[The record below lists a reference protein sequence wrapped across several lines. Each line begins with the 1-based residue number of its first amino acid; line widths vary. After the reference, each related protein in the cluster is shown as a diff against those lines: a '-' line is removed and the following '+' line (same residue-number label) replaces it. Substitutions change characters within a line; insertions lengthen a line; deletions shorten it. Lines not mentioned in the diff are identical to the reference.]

1 MREAEPAALQ
11 AAVSP
16 GRLVR
21 AITDACQRGDLP
33 AAMVLLG
40 QFDGD
45 LTEKE
50 RRLQRVISLGLQ
62 GSDSRGYWNFL
73 TRSDVVRVVV
83 PEEGGD
89 DLDAEVSLLIFD
101 ARRGRPVSL
110 IRFVLLYVGKRWTI
124 ELPSGLRLSNESCEI
139 FVSALILY

>member
-1 MREAEPAALQ
+1 
-11 AAVSP
+11 
-16 GRLVR
+16 
-21 AITDACQRGDLP
+21 
-33 AAMVLLG
+33 MVLLG

-83 PEEGGD
+83 QEEGGD

-124 ELPSGLRLSNESCEI
+124 ELPSGLRLSNESRET
-139 FVSALILY
+139 FRRALLRDQDYDEDDALRNRFEEEFERQHDPLRSASLRQA